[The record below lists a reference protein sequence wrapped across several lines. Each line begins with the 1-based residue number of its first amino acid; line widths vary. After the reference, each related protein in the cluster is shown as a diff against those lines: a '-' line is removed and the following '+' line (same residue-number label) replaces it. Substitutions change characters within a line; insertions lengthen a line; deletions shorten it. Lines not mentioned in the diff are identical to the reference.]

1 MPIGEN
7 NSLSIGQIIYV
18 LSNKTQ
24 KIIPAIV
31 VEEMTVKKIDG
42 NETSWKVSVGPQ
54 GKEKIIDS
62 KRLDGELYANL
73 DEIQRV
79 MQERLSEFITQIV
92 SDARSR
98 AETWYGQKTKLIQ
111 QQVNND
117 KIDPNT
123 LFDEDVPETSTKPS
137 GLNKAQAAKEARNK
151 LLAAMSDEQKNSSG
165 EIVDSEEIQLPDG
178 QVVKVNIRT

>member
-1 MPIGEN
+1 MTDTFKDLNG
-7 NSLSIGQIIYV
+7 V
-18 LSNKTQ
+18 LLQ
-24 KIIPAIV
+24 GHIKITDP
-31 VEEMTVKKIDG
+31 ESGKRNTLFLRKEL
-42 NETSWKVSVGPQ
+42 
-54 GKEKIIDS
+54 KEKIIDS

-151 LLAAMSDEQKNSSG
+151 LIAAMSDEQKNSSG